1 VTLSVG
7 FVLAVLCAA
16 GFFGPLIAE
25 ALNLPSAAVELVI
38 GFGLS
43 FLVPASALAKNGPI
57 SNLGALGFL
66 ILMFLVGTEFDLRE
80 IWNGSRSSVVMG
92 VVLFTTSVAASFMFV
107 GHLSGVAS
115 IWILA
120 GAATSVGVAAPVLH
134 SHGWNG
140 SRFARDVLV
149 VGSVA
154 EILYLATLTALS
166 VQARHGSGQ
175 TAVLLGVRA
184 TLLVVFAVTL
194 VQGIRRLR
202 ARVPRH
208 FHRWFRRDDPIEL
221 GLRGTFALLFVV
233 VAFSSLVQ
241 IPNVLG
247 SMLAGV
253 IFRSVIGNA
262 KAILERL
269 SSVANSFFIPIF
281 FLTVGLQTNLR
292 EGIAGLVPTMGVVL
306 LALSASRLILVPFLK
321 KRGHSMRQGFAGSF
335 LLMAPLTLL
344 ITTAEIGETGGF
356 LDPNNVSA
364 MIVTATVSS
373 LIFPAV
379 GKRLLG
385 FKGESALQGAIG
397 PQELEVSLSGE
408 PS

>member
-1 VTLSVG
+1 MTLSVG

-16 GFFGPLIAE
+16 GFFGPLVAE
-25 ALNLPSAAVELVI
+25 ALNLPSAAVELVM
-38 GFGLS
+38 GFTLS
-43 FLVPASALAKNGPI
+43 FMVPASALAKNGPI

-80 IWNGSRSSVVMG
+80 IWSGSRSSLLMG
-92 VVLFTTSVAASFMFV
+92 VFLFASSVATSYLIV
-107 GHLSGVAS
+107 GHLSRVSS
-115 IWILA
+115 IWILG

-140 SRFARDVLV
+140 TRFARDVLV

-154 EILYLATLTALS
+154 EILYLVVLTALS
-166 VQARHGSGQ
+166 VQTRHDSRQ
-175 TAVLLGVRA
+175 TVVLLGVRA
-184 TLLVVFAVTL
+184 TLFIVFAIAL
-194 VQGIRRLR
+194 VQGIRRVR

-221 GLRGTFALLFVV
+221 GLRGTFALLFLV
-233 VAFSSLVQ
+233 VAFSSVVQ

-247 SMLAGV
+247 SILAGV

-269 SSVANSFFIPIF
+269 TSVANSFFIPLF

-292 EGIAGLVPTMGVVL
+292 EGVASLLPTVGVVL
-306 LALSASRLILVPFLK
+306 LALSVSRLVMVPFLK
-321 KRGHSMRQGFAGSF
+321 RRGNSTRQSFAGGF

-344 ITTAEIGETGGF
+344 ITTAEIGEAGGF
-356 LDPNNVSA
+356 LGPDNVSA
-364 MIVTATVSS
+364 MILTATVSA
-373 LIFPAV
+373 LVFPAV

-385 FKGESALQGAIG
+385 FKTDDQVERTEAALDLETSSVGEH
-397 PQELEVSLSGE
+397 E
-408 PS
+408 